1 MVCGVNDE
9 RIQRQLLAESQ
20 LDFKK
25 ALELATAME
34 IVDNNTGNIRQG
46 NSVEKPKEQPVNRL
60 SKQQGKHEA
69 KECYRCGGK
78 FHEAEKCRYKDEK
91 YYQSH
96 KKGHKAI
103 KCRANPKT
111 NQRNGQKR
119 GNTHHMETTGLEEE
133 EEENGEE
140 YTMFRVVAEGKE
152 PYCVVIDL
160 HGISTSMEVD
170 TGAAATIISKETFKE
185 INQGH
190 SAKKKLEMKPAH
202 VKLRTYTGELVKVLG
217 TVDVVLKYEG
227 QKNQLSTLVVEGSGP
242 SFLGRDWLKEVKL
255 DWKKLFKMNMDEKLV
270 ESRLEKL
277 INQCLEVFEDG
288 LGTFTGPK
296 AKILVEVDAV
306 PKFCKANLVPYA
318 MKGKIEEELKRLQEE
333 GTIESVQFSEWAA
346 PIVPFMKHVNFIR
359 ICGDY
364 KTS

>member
-1 MVCGVNDE
+1 MRDCLVCGVNDE

-34 IVDNNTGNIRQG
+34 IVDNNTGNIQQG

-60 SKQQGKHEA
+60 SKQQCKHAA
-69 KECYRCGGK
+69 KECYRCGEK

-91 YYQSH
+91 CYQSH

-103 KCRANPKT
+103 KRRANPKT

-119 GNTHHMETTGLEEE
+119 GNTHHMEATGSEEE

-160 HGISTSMEVD
+160 NGISTSVEVD

-202 VKLRTYTGELVKVLG
+202 VKLRTYTGELIKVLG
-217 TVDVVLKYEG
+217 TVDVILKYEG
-227 QKNQLSTLVVEGSGP
+227 QKNELSTLVVEGSGL
-242 SFLGRDWLKEVKL
+242 SLLERDWLKEVKL

-277 INQCLEVFEDG
+277 INQCSEVFEEG
-288 LGTFTGPK
+288 LGTFRGPQSS
-296 AKILVEVDAV
+296 LSGQL
-306 PKFCKANLVPYA
+306 PLC
-318 MKGKIEEELKRLQEE
+318 RL
-333 GTIESVQFSEWAA
+333 
-346 PIVPFMKHVNFIR
+346 
-359 ICGDY
+359 
-364 KTS
+364 